1 MRHGTGPSDRNGK
14 QLWPPFLSQP
24 PPRCE
29 RGQIAACTGAIRPS
43 VPRPPTRQPSACTNE
58 KRPPE
63 SGPEFKEETKWRS
76 CTVCRSVLA
85 SYG

>member
-1 MRHGTGPSDRNGK
+1 M
-14 QLWPPFLSQP
+14 WPPFLSQP

-29 RGQIAACTGAIRPS
+29 RSQIAARISIPAATRH
-43 VPRPPTRQPSACTNE
+43 PPPCANE